1 MMLPRLALV
10 ALLGLSVPALVDVVV
25 ERPAIAQSQPIGT
38 FQDDAWEVSLSM
50 AYGEEYYYRGRA
62 LGSSDILELSNVEL
76 GGTPSRR
83 IYRWYNGNYTYQIV
97 WRPTDPDFIRLQVF
111 EDDIELLNRL
121 LERTRFR

>member
-50 AYGEEYYYRGRA
+50 AYGEYYYRGRA

-83 IYRWYNGNYTYQIV
+83 IYRWYNGNYTYQVV

>member
-1 MMLPRLALV
+1 MLPQLALA

-38 FQDDAWEVSLSM
+38 FQDDTWEVSLSTVD
-50 AYGEEYYYRGRA
+50 GEYYYRGRA
-62 LGSSDILELSNVEL
+62 LGSSDVLALSNVEL

-97 WRPTDPDFIRLQVF
+97 WRPADPDFIRLQVF